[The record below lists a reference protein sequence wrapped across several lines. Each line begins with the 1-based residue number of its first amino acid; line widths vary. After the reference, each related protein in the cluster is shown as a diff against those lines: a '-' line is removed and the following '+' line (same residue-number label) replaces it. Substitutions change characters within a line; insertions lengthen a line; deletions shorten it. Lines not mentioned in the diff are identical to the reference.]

1 MIDARIA
8 DLCEE
13 DREKVAK
20 LIRRIVEIGT
30 LQEEAEAEF
39 SHHRSV
45 YEAEIREL
53 REQVKRDAN
62 ELEDLSDKLKAT
74 LLKLRDYQERVLVLE
89 ESNDMEAR
97 QRLESDQTMDLL
109 KVSHALCMRR

>member
-1 MIDARIA
+1 M
-8 DLCEE
+8 
-13 DREKVAK
+13 
-20 LIRRIVEIGT
+20 
-30 LQEEAEAEF
+30 
-39 SHHRSV
+39 

>member
-1 MIDARIA
+1 M
-8 DLCEE
+8 
-13 DREKVAK
+13 
-20 LIRRIVEIGT
+20 
-30 LQEEAEAEF
+30 
-39 SHHRSV
+39 

-89 ESNDMEAR
+89 ESNDVEAR

-109 KVSHALCMRR
+109 KVRTGR